1 MMMQPLSHH
10 LGKGGPLSEAHAWRD
25 RQLVVRYQEKF
36 LGVFTHKPFVK
47 VKKNEKLASKKDALR
62 FLDL

>member
-47 VKKNEKLASKKDALR
+47 VKKK
-62 FLDL
+62 